1 MIILLVCCG
10 LPYAY
15 TQWSARN
22 EQRKADEEIE
32 EYLRLVQGRDVE
44 QANAMLCGGDD
55 TRAADLRETSEA
67 TWGSRRIA
75 SVAIVSSWD
84 WSSVVDGH
92 GRGYRVRF
100 TFVDGSTAASDLAV
114 EVIANDPCIATEV
127 PF

>member
-1 MIILLVCCG
+1 MG
-10 LPYAY
+10 

-22 EQRKADEEIE
+22 EQRNADEEIE
-32 EYLRLVQGRDVE
+32 EYLRLVQGSYVE
-44 QANAMLCGGDD
+44 HADAMLCGGDD
-55 TRAADLRETSEA
+55 TRVAELRDTSEA
-67 TWGSRRIA
+67 TWAPRRIA

-92 GRGYRVRF
+92 GQGYRVRF
-100 TFVDGSTAASDLAV
+100 TFVDGSTAVSDLAV